1 MTGGISSGLAVG
13 ASARPAAQVATSRAA
28 AEPTMA
34 DMSTTLASRRRGAD
48 RDGSGTRAEGR
59 EHARWRAHVR
69 TCWRR
74 TGAGATRRR
83 AAVRAARMGYTHTWG
98 GARKSAACATL
109 ASGHCQRASAGS
121 IALERAWVES
131 ADGRDAPRLDMPR
144 SSLRVATLSEL
155 LHLQRPAERA
165 DDALRSDSDSDGMDG
180 MRTVPLLNRRT
191 DDGGRIPQ
199 DPVRAVNSA
208 SRAAPTEVRPSD
220 GSPSL
225 AMLRRWQS
233 YTSDSSSSE
242 EEDGGKQ
249 HKASAR
255 VPASRARPPAAVTH
269 PGGGATHPLPAAQH
283 PVAGRQASKRQAKPA
298 AHGKGDASLLA
309 SLDRA
314 LLEFLTA
321 TAADEVPVPVSGGK
335 TWRDEAMPE
344 LPDTS

>member
-1 MTGGISSGLAVG
+1 
-13 ASARPAAQVATSRAA
+13 
-28 AEPTMA
+28 
-34 DMSTTLASRRRGAD
+34 
-48 RDGSGTRAEGR
+48 
-59 EHARWRAHVR
+59 
-69 TCWRR
+69 
-74 TGAGATRRR
+74 
-83 AAVRAARMGYTHTWG
+83 MGYTHTWG

-344 LPDTS
+344 LPDTFGQEQGPHIIGSSGTSRTAALVSTLGEMYDTMAKAGTFRNEHVVDLAALPAQLQSVRVAQQFAAWAEQQKLKDVHRDGRPH